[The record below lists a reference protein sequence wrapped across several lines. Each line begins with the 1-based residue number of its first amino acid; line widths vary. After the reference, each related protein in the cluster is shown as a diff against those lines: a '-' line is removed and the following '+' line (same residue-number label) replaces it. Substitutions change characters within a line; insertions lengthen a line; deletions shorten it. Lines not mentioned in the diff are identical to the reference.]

1 MAPHNP
7 DLGHGQVASVE
18 GIHQVGATNPPPTL
32 QGGSMSEVLSTDHV
46 ELLATAAVRWQVT
59 LPESSPVPAPFR
71 LSADQTAA
79 LLLALHGM
87 VTDSAV
93 PASYAFAA
101 VDWPQ
106 PPVQVLKAVHAYEH
120 LCRNLAAWDGS
131 VAQQLL
137 AAVERAAMERLPGYS
152 EAAWVWHREGSQTHP
167 VVGVALDWRPA
178 VAGLTW
184 LEPDIDPAVWS
195 AARAVVVT
203 SQAWSSLP
211 LTLKGREDI
220 YVLLNEGEGIPAE
233 PLLAAVAAAYWLVW
247 PLNEAFLAELVAGGE
262 S

>member
-1 MAPHNP
+1 MP
-7 DLGHGQVASVE
+7 
-18 GIHQVGATNPPPTL
+18 
-32 QGGSMSEVLSTDHV
+32 EVLSTDHV
-46 ELLATAAVRWQVT
+46 ELLATAAMRWQVT
-59 LPESSPVPAPFR
+59 LPDSSPIPAPFR

-87 VTDSAV
+87 VTESVVPAGYVFSAV
-93 PASYAFAA
+93 E
-101 VDWPQ
+101 WPQ

-120 LCRNLAAWDGS
+120 LCRNLAAWQGS

-152 EAAWVWHREGSQTHP
+152 EAAWVWHRDAPQAGA

-184 LEPDIDPAVWS
+184 FGPEIDPAVWS
-195 AARAVVVT
+195 SARAVVVT
-203 SQAWSSLP
+203 AEAWNALGSLEN
-211 LTLKGREDI
+211 RAAV
-220 YVLLNEGEGIPAE
+220 YVLIDEGGIVPAE
-233 PLLAAVAAAYWLVW
+233 PLLSVIDAAYWLTW
-247 PLNEAFLAELVAGGE
+247 PLCESFLAELVTGGR